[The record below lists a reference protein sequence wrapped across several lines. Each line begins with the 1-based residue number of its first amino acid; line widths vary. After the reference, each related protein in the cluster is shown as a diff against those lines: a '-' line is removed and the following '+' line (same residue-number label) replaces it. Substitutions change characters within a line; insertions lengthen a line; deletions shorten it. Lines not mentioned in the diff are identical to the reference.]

1 MRTTAAAGQY
11 PPSGGGAFWHGRG
24 TAHERDLTSVLLPS
38 TLEGTVWLTAC
49 CNSSQVAQKRTKAK
63 KAPDARKPIST
74 PSTADGHSIWPVPW
88 LAKAMAELWHAIGI
102 DRRRTRAQV
111 VQPPC
116 TVGVVGRR
124 KTTCISF
131 CAISSCCG
139 HAYANPDDS
148 AHGDTCGACAD
159 HESSLMGRPVQEEIA
174 QKDCS

>member
-1 MRTTAAAGQY
+1 MH
-11 PPSGGGAFWHGRG
+11 GARSVPR
-24 TAHERDLTSVLLPS
+24 ASSAERVLLVPEPGKPVVAS
-38 TLEGTVWLTAC
+38 FALEIPLVIRPLGAC
-49 CNSSQVAQKRTKAK
+49 CNSRSLKSGRKRK
-63 KAPDARKPIST
+63 KRPTHESRFPLRPRPTAT
-74 PSTADGHSIWPVPW
+74 PWPVPW
-88 LAKAMAELWHAIGI
+88 LAEAMAELRHAIGI

-159 HESSLMGRPVQEEIA
+159 HEFSLIGRPVQEEIA